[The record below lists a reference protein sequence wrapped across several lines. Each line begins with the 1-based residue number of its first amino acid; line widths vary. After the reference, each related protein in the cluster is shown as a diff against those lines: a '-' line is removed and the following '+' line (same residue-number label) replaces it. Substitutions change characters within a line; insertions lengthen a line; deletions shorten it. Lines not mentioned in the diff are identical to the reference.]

1 MAIISRAPPPP
12 SAYISWSGT
21 IQELGR
27 QHFCFRMDIFY
38 CFFKLHAFLKK
49 LYLGSHIFISFLLHL
64 FLLYSYF
71 PHDPFLTLFFLF
83 FICFR
88 CLYFFMFCSTG
99 LTEMKLTPIFYLVV
113 NGVYNELT
121 CMKQLTEAKLWN
133 ASDTLWKMSSFA
145 PVHFALCLSRGV
157 RTMTFNPKFSL
168 W

>member
-1 MAIISRAPPPP
+1 MAIISRAPLPL
-12 SAYISWSGT
+12 S
-21 IQELGR
+21 
-27 QHFCFRMDIFY
+27 
-38 CFFKLHAFLKK
+38 LHIMIWNNTRVGSSAFLFSHGYFLLLFQTACLSKK

-99 LTEMKLTPIFYLVV
+99 LTEMKLTPISYLVV

-121 CMKQLTEAKLWN
+121 CMKQLTEAKL
-133 ASDTLWKMSSFA
+133 
-145 PVHFALCLSRGV
+145 
-157 RTMTFNPKFSL
+157 
-168 W
+168 